1 MKKEKITQYF
11 SYSLNGVTLC
21 LIRDIRYKD
30 NKESCPLKWR
40 VTCKRKVVYYSTG
53 ISLLPEAWNAL
64 EVSRKPTI
72 KEHRDSL
79 QRYYDEVLKR
89 NVKELAETDN
99 FNFDILNV
107 RLNHAII
114 NTVNS
119 AFDAKIKE
127 LKDSGH
133 IGNST
138 VYEFIKTALEA
149 YAGQNIQF
157 STITP
162 KWLLSYQ
169 REMERKNISYA
180 TMGMRFRTLRAIFND
195 AIRKDLIKQSM
206 YPFGKGRFE
215 IPTGSGREMAL
226 SIDDICEIAAYK
238 CQTDTQTMCRDLWL
252 FSFYCN
258 GINFGDMC
266 RLKYDNIEQNEIYF
280 YRKKTFNKTKD
291 KKEIIAPILKPMQ
304 DIIDRWGNQNADK
317 DSFIFPFCNGCTTE
331 EQMRH
336 AIHNIIRLTNKQIK
350 TVSKALKLPDIS
362 TYSARHSYA
371 TILAKKRVPESYIA
385 EALGH
390 ANRTVTQNYFD
401 SYTKEERIQYNS
413 MLL

>member
-1 MKKEKITQYF
+1 MF
-11 SYSLNGVTLC
+11 DYSINGVSLC
-21 LIRDIRYKD
+21 LVRDIRGKD
-30 NKESCPLKWR
+30 TNTPCPIKWR
-40 VTCKRKVVYYSTG
+40 VTYKRKQVYYPFN
-53 ISLLPEAWNAL
+53 IYLSLDDWNL
-64 EVSRKPTI
+64 LQENSRKPSI
-72 KEHRDSL
+72 KELRDSL
-79 QRYYDEVLKR
+79 QIYFDSAIKKH
-89 NVKELAETDN
+89 VKELSETDN
-99 FNFDILNV
+99 FTFDNLNLKLSRV
-107 RLNHAII
+107 VI
-114 NTVNS
+114 NSMNA
-119 AFDAKIKE
+119 AFEDKIKA
-127 LKDSGH
+127 LKEANA
-133 IGNST
+133 IGNSSIYQG
-138 VYEFIKTALEA
+138 VLNAIEA
-149 YAGQNIQF
+149 FAGKNIAF
-157 STITP
+157 SSITP
-162 KWLLSYQ
+162 KWLMSFQ
-169 REMERKNISYA
+169 NHMESKHIAYA
-180 TMGMRFRTLRAIFND
+180 TMGMRFRSLRAIFND
-195 AIRKDLIKQSM
+195 AIRKDLVKPNT
-206 YPFGKGRFE
+206 YPFGRGKFE

-226 SIDDICEIAAYK
+226 TVEEVRQISAYE
-238 CQTDTQTMCRDLWL
+238 CPTDTMAMCRDLWL